1 MFQPLTVTFDG
12 KAFHPEIQ
20 LDLDPNKRY
29 QIQILAEDKSLVE
42 DTEKE
47 VEQFLDEAERAYIA
61 LRNDPTAWEEELA
74 ERKEW
79 ENTIIDGYKD

>member
-1 MFQPLTVTFDG
+1 MSQPLIVTFDG
-12 KAFHPEIQ
+12 KAFYPEIQ
-20 LDLDPNKRY
+20 LNLDTNKRY

-47 VEQFLDEAERAYIA
+47 VEQFLDEAERAFIA

-79 ENTIIDGYKD
+79 ENTALLGLCC